1 MVMMTYRYRLYPT
14 GEQEQFLGHHF
25 GCCRYVYNYFLDLKS
40 TAWTERK
47 EHISWLHCQ
56 AMLPKLKAENLWLK
70 DINSQSLQC
79 ALQNLE
85 GAYKRFY
92 NKLGGYPRFHKKQ
105 GRQSFTVP
113 QHFVIADNQLR
124 IPKLK
129 DSIKVKMH
137 RPLPGTAKMLTIIRE
152 PSNKYYVS
160 AVCEFGPAQFPPVEA
175 QAGVDLN
182 LRDYAVLSTGE
193 KIEHPGWLKNSEQ
206 QLKRL
211 QRRVSRKQKGSRNRD
226 KLRIRVAR
234 LHEKI
239 SNQRKDF
246 QHKLSYR
253 LINENQV
260 ISLEGLRVRNMVRN
274 RHLAKSISD
283 AGWSEFARK
292 IQYKADWYGRTVKVI
307 DTFAPTSKK
316 CSICGHINKELK
328 LSQRVWVCRNCRVV
342 HDRDH
347 NAAVN
352 IDQIGRDTPE
362 LTPVERRAAA
372 ISVFSIKQ
380 VRSKKQEAVP
390 N

>member
-1 MVMMTYRYRLYPT
+1 M
-14 GEQEQFLGHHF
+14 
-25 GCCRYVYNYFLDLKS
+25 
-40 TAWTERK
+40 
-47 EHISWLHCQ
+47 
-56 AMLPKLKAENLWLK
+56 
-70 DINSQSLQC
+70 
-79 ALQNLE
+79 
-85 GAYKRFY
+85 
-92 NKLGGYPRFHKKQ
+92 
-105 GRQSFTVP
+105 
-113 QHFVIADNQLR
+113 
-124 IPKLK
+124 
-129 DSIKVKMH
+129 
-137 RPLPGTAKMLTIIRE
+137 
-152 PSNKYYVS
+152 
-160 AVCEFGPAQFPPVEA
+160 
-175 QAGVDLN
+175 
-182 LRDYAVLSTGE
+182 
-193 KIEHPGWLKNSEQ
+193 
-206 QLKRL
+206 
-211 QRRVSRKQKGSRNRD
+211 
-226 KLRIRVAR
+226 RIRVAR

-283 AGWSEFARK
+283 AGWSEFARM
-292 IQYKADWYGRTVKVI
+292 IQYKADWYGRTVKVM

-352 IDQIGRDTPE
+352 IDRIGRDTPE